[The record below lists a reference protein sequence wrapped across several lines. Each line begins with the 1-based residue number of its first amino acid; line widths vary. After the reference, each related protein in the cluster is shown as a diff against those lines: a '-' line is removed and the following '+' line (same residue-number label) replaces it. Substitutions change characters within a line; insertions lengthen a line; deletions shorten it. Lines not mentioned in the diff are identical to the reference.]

1 MYAKVTSLGVTG
13 LAGYIVQV
21 EADLSGGLP
30 QFNLVGLP
38 DSAVKESSE
47 RVRSAIKNLH
57 YEWPASRI
65 TINLAPADV
74 RKTGPVYDLPVFVGI
89 MAAQDKLPAPGSER
103 AFLGELG
110 LDGTLRPVTGVLPM
124 ALAAVQNGVKELF
137 LPAENAAEAA
147 AFLANTEGS
156 ILLTTGS
163 KELAAYSGILDF
175 TQRVYARVLPM
186 DASLEACRTAG
197 LKASH
202 IIAMQGPFSEEMDL
216 ATLRFANAAW
226 MVTKDGGE
234 AGGFPAKVSA
244 ARKAG
249 VGLVVIGRPPQRGGI
264 PFAAVLDVLC
274 KRFGCTVR
282 PQVRIVGIGPGSREA
297 MTREVSEAIE
307 TADCLIGA
315 KRMLD
320 AVARPGQ
327 PTHDAIAPQD
337 IADFI
342 RAHREYRRFAV
353 VMSGDTGFFSGTKK
367 LLPLLEGCDR
377 AVLPGLSSLSYL
389 CARLQTSYEDVRVV
403 SLHGRQHNILPE
415 VRANGRLFAL
425 VGGERGINDL
435 CRTLTAGGLGG
446 VTVSVGQRLGYP
458 DERIV
463 CGTAAELAEGAYAPL
478 SVALIENP
486 HPYAVVTPGLPDDVF
501 LRSAEGMPVVPMTKS
516 EVRAVC
522 LSKLRLTERSVCW
535 DIGAGTGSVSVEMA
549 LQAKRGLVC
558 AVERREDAAALLE
571 QNRERFA
578 LENLRVVCGSA
589 PEACAGLP
597 APTHAFIGGSAGNM
611 REIVALLLARNPRVR
626 IVATTVSLESIAEL
640 TDCLTA
646 FPFAET
652 EVVSLQV
659 ARDRRAGGYHLMS
672 GQNPIY
678 IFTMQGGGETA

>member
-1 MYAKVTSLGVTG
+1 MCNICVFAGTTEGRELVEF
-13 LAGYIVQV
+13 LAGQPVQATV
-21 EADLSGGLP
+21 CVATEYGETLLPEAENVTVLAGRIPVAGIIRMLQETRFDLVIDATHPYAASITESICTACRETETEYLRLLRQSCDP
-30 QFNLVGLP
+30 KEALVC
-38 DSAVKESSE
+38 V
-47 RVRSAIKNLH
+47 
-57 YEWPASRI
+57 
-65 TINLAPADV
+65 
-74 RKTGPVYDLPVFVGI
+74 
-89 MAAQDKLPAPGSER
+89 
-103 AFLGELG
+103 
-110 LDGTLRPVTGVLPM
+110 
-124 ALAAVQNGVKELF
+124 
-137 LPAENAAEAA
+137 ENAAEAA

-249 VGLVVIGRPPQRGGI
+249 AGLVVIGRPPQREGL

-327 PTHDAIAPQD
+327 PTYDAIAPQD

-367 LLPLLEGCDR
+367 LLPLLEGCDT

-463 CGTAAELAEGAYAPL
+463 CGTAAELAEGTYAPL

-486 HPYAVVTPGLPDDVF
+486 HPDAVVTPGLPDDAF

-549 LQAKRGLVC
+549 LQAKRGQVC
-558 AVERREDAAALLE
+558 AVERREDAAALLG
-571 QNRERFA
+571 QNRERFS
-578 LENLRVVCGSA
+578 LENLQVVCGSA

-611 REIVALLLARNPRVR
+611 REIVALLLARNPPCPHRGHGRFTGVR
-626 IVATTVSLESIAEL
+626 
-640 TDCLTA
+640 
-646 FPFAET
+646 
-652 EVVSLQV
+652 
-659 ARDRRAGGYHLMS
+659 G
-672 GQNPIY
+672 
-678 IFTMQGGGETA
+678 

>member
-1 MYAKVTSLGVTG
+1 MCNICVFAGTTEGRELVEF
-13 LAGYIVQV
+13 LAGQPVQATV
-21 EADLSGGLP
+21 CVATEYGETLLPEAENVTVLAGRIPVADIIRMLQETRFDLVIDATHPYAASITESICTACRETETEYLRLLRQSCDP
-30 QFNLVGLP
+30 KEALVC
-38 DSAVKESSE
+38 V
-47 RVRSAIKNLH
+47 
-57 YEWPASRI
+57 
-65 TINLAPADV
+65 
-74 RKTGPVYDLPVFVGI
+74 
-89 MAAQDKLPAPGSER
+89 
-103 AFLGELG
+103 
-110 LDGTLRPVTGVLPM
+110 
-124 ALAAVQNGVKELF
+124 
-137 LPAENAAEAA
+137 ENAAEAA

-163 KELAAYSGILDF
+163 KELAAYSGIPDF

-249 VGLVVIGRPPQRGGI
+249 AGLVVIGRPPQREGF

-327 PTHDAIAPQD
+327 PTYDAIAPQD

-367 LLPLLEGCDR
+367 LLPLLEGCDT

-463 CGTAAELAEGAYAPL
+463 CGTAAELTEGAYAPL

-486 HPYAVVTPGLPDDVF
+486 HPDAVVTPGLPDDAF

-549 LQAKRGLVC
+549 LQAKRGQVC
-558 AVERREDAAALLE
+558 AVERREDAAALLG
-571 QNRERFA
+571 QNRERFS
-578 LENLRVVCGSA
+578 LENLQVVCGSA

-626 IVATTVSLESIAEL
+626 IVATAVSLESVAEL
-640 TDCLTA
+640 TECLTA
-646 FPFAET
+646 FPFTET
-652 EVVSLQV
+652 EVVSLQA

>member
-1 MYAKVTSLGVTG
+1 MCNICVFAGTTEGRELVEFLTG
-13 LAGYIVQV
+13 QPVQV
-21 EADLSGGLP
+21 TACVATEYGETLLPEAE
-30 QFNLVGLP
+30 NVT
-38 DSAVKESSE
+38 
-47 RVRSAIKNLH
+47 VRAG
-57 YEWPASRI
+57 RI
-65 TINLAPADV
+65 
-74 RKTGPVYDLPVFVGI
+74 
-89 MAAQDKLPAPGSER
+89 
-103 AFLGELG
+103 
-110 LDGTLRPVTGVLPM
+110 
-124 ALAAVQNGVKELF
+124 
-137 LPAENAAEAA
+137 PAEDITRMLRETPFAVVIDATHPYAASITESLYRACRETGTEYLRLLRQSSQQAEDVVCVENTAAAA
-147 AFLANTEGS
+147 AFLERAEGN

-163 KELAAYSGILDF
+163 KELAAYSTITGF
-175 TQRVYARVLPM
+175 AQRVYARVLPM
-186 DASLEACRTAG
+186 DASLEACREAG
-197 LKASH
+197 LKPAH

-216 ATLRFANAAW
+216 ATLRFADAAW

-244 ARKAG
+244 ARKSGA
-249 VGLVVIGRPPQRGGI
+249 GLVVIGRPPQREGL
-264 PFAAVLDVLC
+264 PFTAVLDVLC
-274 KRFGCTVR
+274 ERFGCTVR

-297 MTREVSEAIE
+297 MTHEVSEAIE

-327 PTHDAIAPQD
+327 PTYDAIAPQD

-367 LLPLLEGCDR
+367 LLPLLEGCDT

-486 HPYAVVTPGLPDDVF
+486 HPDAVVTPGLPDDAF

-549 LQAKRGLVC
+549 LQAKRGQVC
-558 AVERREDAAALLE
+558 AVERREDAAALLG
-571 QNRERFA
+571 QNRERFS
-578 LENLRVVCGSA
+578 LENLQVVCGSA

-626 IVATTVSLESIAEL
+626 IVSTAVSLESVAEL
-640 TDCLTA
+640 TECLTA
-646 FPFAET
+646 FPFTET
-652 EVVSLQV
+652 EVVSLQA

>member
-1 MYAKVTSLGVTG
+1 MCNICVFAGTTEGRELAEF
-13 LAGYIVQV
+13 LAGQPVQATV
-21 EADLSGGLP
+21 CVATEYGETLLPEAKNVTVLAGRIPVADIIRMLQETRFDLVIDATHPYAASITESICTACRETETEYLRLLRQSCDP
-30 QFNLVGLP
+30 KEALVC
-38 DSAVKESSE
+38 V
-47 RVRSAIKNLH
+47 
-57 YEWPASRI
+57 
-65 TINLAPADV
+65 
-74 RKTGPVYDLPVFVGI
+74 
-89 MAAQDKLPAPGSER
+89 
-103 AFLGELG
+103 
-110 LDGTLRPVTGVLPM
+110 
-124 ALAAVQNGVKELF
+124 
-137 LPAENAAEAA
+137 ENAAEAA

-249 VGLVVIGRPPQRGGI
+249 AGLVVIGRPPQREGL

-274 KRFGCTVR
+274 KWFGCTVR

-297 MTREVSEAIE
+297 MTHEVSEAIE

-327 PTHDAIAPQD
+327 PTYDAIAPQD

-367 LLPLLEGCDR
+367 LLPLLEGCDT

-458 DERIV
+458 DERIM

-486 HPYAVVTPGLPDDVF
+486 HPDAVVTPGLPDDAF

-549 LQAKRGLVC
+549 LQAKRGQVC
-558 AVERREDAAALLE
+558 AVERREDAAALLG
-571 QNRERFA
+571 QNRERFS
-578 LENLRVVCGSA
+578 LENLQVVCGSA

-597 APTHAFIGGSAGNM
+597 APTHTFIGGSAGNM

-626 IVATTVSLESIAEL
+626 IVATAVSLESVAEL
-640 TDCLTA
+640 TECLTA
-646 FPFAET
+646 FPFTET
-652 EVVSLQV
+652 EVVSLQA

>member
-1 MYAKVTSLGVTG
+1 MCNICVFAGTTEGRELVEF
-13 LAGYIVQV
+13 LAGQPVQATV
-21 EADLSGGLP
+21 CVATEYGETLLPEAENVTVLAGRIPVAGIIRMLQETRFDLVIDATHPYAASITESICTACRETETEYLRLLRQSCDP
-30 QFNLVGLP
+30 KEALVC
-38 DSAVKESSE
+38 V
-47 RVRSAIKNLH
+47 
-57 YEWPASRI
+57 
-65 TINLAPADV
+65 
-74 RKTGPVYDLPVFVGI
+74 
-89 MAAQDKLPAPGSER
+89 
-103 AFLGELG
+103 
-110 LDGTLRPVTGVLPM
+110 
-124 ALAAVQNGVKELF
+124 
-137 LPAENAAEAA
+137 ENAAEAA

-249 VGLVVIGRPPQRGGI
+249 AGLVVIGRPPQREGL

-327 PTHDAIAPQD
+327 PTYDAIAPQD

-367 LLPLLEGCDR
+367 LLPLLEGCDT

-458 DERIV
+458 DQRIV
-463 CGTAAELAEGAYAPL
+463 CGTAAELAEGTYAPL

-486 HPYAVVTPGLPDDVF
+486 HPDAVVTPGLPDDAF
-501 LRSAEGMPVVPMTKS
+501 LRSAEGDAGGAYDEK
-516 EVRAVC
+516 R
-522 LSKLRLTERSVCW
+522 
-535 DIGAGTGSVSVEMA
+535 GAGGVPFQAAADGAERLLGHRRRYRLGVGGNGLTGKA
-549 LQAKRGLVC
+549 GAGLCRGAAGGRRGAAGAEPGAVFVGEPTGGLRQC
-558 AVERREDAAALLE
+558 AGGLRRFARAYPRIHRRQRREYAGDRGAAAGKKPPCPH
-571 QNRERFA
+571 RGHGRFT
-578 LENLRVVCGSA
+578 G
-589 PEACAGLP
+589 
-597 APTHAFIGGSAGNM
+597 
-611 REIVALLLARNPRVR
+611 VR
-626 IVATTVSLESIAEL
+626 
-640 TDCLTA
+640 
-646 FPFAET
+646 
-652 EVVSLQV
+652 
-659 ARDRRAGGYHLMS
+659 G
-672 GQNPIY
+672 
-678 IFTMQGGGETA
+678 